1 MLLALAE
8 IEIECSGE
16 DSIMPL
22 IHNEQRRA
30 DVDSLP
36 EADGAASSSQPKPA
50 GQQCESQAVSAVG
63 GGDATGR
70 FGSGRWWVAVVV
82 GTIASLPFAWI
93 LSYAAALPYFIGL
106 FFFALFGLV
115 IGAVA
120 HRVAAPARPFR
131 SSILVVGTTCIVLT
145 TWTLSMVKEAK
156 DFPKDM
162 VKQAEATHDIG
173 DRTIAQF
180 RAEVASNVRGFLRER
195 YPPGGTMGY
204 VRWVLT
210 NGQIQRGELAAVDR
224 TLGVGQSGFWWA
236 LRVVLSAALLAFGV
250 GSQTLALRLA
260 RDPIVRAMDDK
271 TPEA

>member
-1 MLLALAE
+1 
-8 IEIECSGE
+8 
-16 DSIMPL
+16 MPM
-22 IHNEQRRA
+22 IRNEQRRA

-50 GQQCESQAVSAVG
+50 GQQCESKAEPDAG

-70 FGSGRWWVAVVV
+70 FGSARWWVAVVV

-120 HRVAAPARPFR
+120 HRVAGPARPFR
-131 SSILVVGTTCIVLT
+131 AWMLIVGTACIVLT
-145 TWTLSMVKEAK
+145 AWTWTMVKEAK
-156 DFPKDM
+156 DFPMEM

-180 RAEVASNVRGFLRER
+180 RAEVASDVRGFLRER
-195 YPPGGTMGY
+195 YPPGGTMGDD
-204 VRWVLT
+204 RWVLT
-210 NGQIQRGELAAVDR
+210 KGQIQRGEIEAVDR
-224 TLGVGQSGFWWA
+224 TLRVGQSGFWWA
-236 LRVVLSAALLAFGV
+236 FRVVLSAALLAFGV